1 MKRRAWQ
8 LAGGELVAKIPI
20 QADSWQTLPVA
31 STIPSHVFLPGTP
44 WFAAECQQV
53 QLKLFTLNGQ
63 GTQAWLMKQVEVTE
77 EGFQEGA
84 FTGATRAI
92 VALHFLSSWAQKADT
107 RVLLCE
113 APSTG

>member
-63 GTQAWLMKQVEVTE
+63 GTQARLMKQVEVTE
-77 EGFQEGA
+77 
-84 FTGATRAI
+84 
-92 VALHFLSSWAQKADT
+92 
-107 RVLLCE
+107 
-113 APSTG
+113 

>member
-63 GTQAWLMKQVEVTE
+63 GTQARLMKQVKVTE
-77 EGFQEGA
+77 
-84 FTGATRAI
+84 
-92 VALHFLSSWAQKADT
+92 
-107 RVLLCE
+107 
-113 APSTG
+113 